1 MGYKNFKLAIYC
13 PVGSLNSITDLHR
26 FEEQFRFVEK
36 HLRPDKV
43 YLESFRDFHTIDRKN
58 MLDIKD
64 FFRNKGIQT
73 SGGITTSAWS
83 KDGFGSFCYTNEQH
97 KNKLKEIVIET
108 ASLFD
113 EIILDDFYFTNCKCN
128 SCIQQKGKHSWAE
141 FRCDMMKEISREFVI
156 KPAKQTNPM
165 VNLIIKYPN
174 WYEHY
179 QETGYNLKDEP
190 ELFDMIYTGTE
201 TRDPQYTHQHLPRYL
216 SYFMI
221 RYMENVKPG
230 KNGGGWFDPFQCSY
244 NPASYAD
251 QGYLTLFGKAAEVTL
266 FSLGNLI
273 NRDYSLF
280 VPIAGYVLD
289 SADEF
294 LGELGKATGTAAY
307 IPYHSSGEDHLH
319 NYMGMLGIPLEPYPS
334 FPEGTNV
341 FLTQSAA
348 CDETILEKI
357 QDALLSGQNVIVT
370 SGLLEKLQDRG
381 FASLANLR
389 VTGRKT
395 LVHHFGISGD
405 GVIIEKA
412 VFSDKQILLPQVE
425 YCTNDVWQ
433 LVCAF
438 GNENNFPVLLKTAYG
453 KGFLFVLTIPDD
465 YGDLYHYPREVL
477 KSIRKAISQNCVAQ
491 LDAPANIG
499 LFNYDN
505 NTFVI
510 KSFLPYQQDVTLTIP
525 KPDAQLMDVVSGHM
539 LQGICVNGKTVYR
552 LELSPMSYRVYKV
565 M

>member
-13 PVGSLNSITDLHR
+13 PVGSLNNITDLHQ
-26 FEEQFRFVEK
+26 FEEQFRFIER

-43 YLESFRDFHTIDRKN
+43 YLETFRDFHTIDREK
-58 MLDIKD
+58 MLSIKE
-64 FFRNKGIQT
+64 FFQKKGIQT

-83 KDGFGSFCYTNEQH
+83 TSGFGSFCYTNEDH
-97 KNKLKEIVIET
+97 KNKLREMAIET

-128 SCIQQKGKHSWAE
+128 SCIEQKGERSWAE
-141 FRCDMMKEISREFVI
+141 FRCDMMNKISREYVI
-156 KPAKQTNPM
+156 NPAKQANPA
-165 VNLIIKYPN
+165 VSLIIKFPN

-216 SYFMI
+216 SYFLM
-221 RYMENVKPG
+221 RYLENIKPG

-251 QGYLTLFGKAAEVTL
+251 QGYLTLLGKAKEVTL

-289 SADEF
+289 STDEF
-294 LGELGKATGTAAY
+294 LGELGAPTGTSAY

-319 NYMGMLGIPLEPYPS
+319 NYMGMLGIPLDPFPS
-334 FPEGTNV
+334 FPFGKDV

-348 CDETILEKI
+348 CDGSILEKI
-357 QDALLSGQNVIVT
+357 QDALVHGQNVVIT
-370 SGLLEKLQDRG
+370 SGLLEKLQDKG
-381 FASLANLR
+381 FGNLANIR
-389 VTGRKT
+389 VTDRKVLT
-395 LVHHFGISGD
+395 QHFGISHD
-405 GVIIEKA
+405 GVIIDKTA
-412 VFSDKQILLPQVE
+412 FSDKPVMLPQVE

-433 LVCAF
+433 LACAF
-438 GNENNFPVLLKTAYG
+438 GNENNFPVLLKATYG
-453 KGFLFVLTIPDD
+453 NGSLFVLTIPDD
-465 YGDLYHYPREVL
+465 FGDLYHYPREVL
-477 KSIRKAISQNCVAQ
+477 NSIRRAIGQQNAVKI
-491 LDAPANIG
+491 DAPANIG
-499 LFNYDN
+499 LFTYDN

-510 KSFLPYQQDVTLTIP
+510 KSFLPYQQEVTITIP
-525 KPDAQLMDVVSGHM
+525 KKGAGLVDVVSGVTLKGLSM
-539 LQGICVNGKTVYR
+539 DEKTVFSVD
-552 LELSPMSYRVYKV
+552 LLPMSHRVYKIL
-565 M
+565 